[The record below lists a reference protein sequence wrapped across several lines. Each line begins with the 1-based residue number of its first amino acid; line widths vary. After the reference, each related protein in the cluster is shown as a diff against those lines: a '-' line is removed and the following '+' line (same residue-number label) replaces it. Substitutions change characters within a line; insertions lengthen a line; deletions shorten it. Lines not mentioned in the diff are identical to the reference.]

1 MKKRKSLL
9 LVTLFILSFASGQD
23 SEIDSLEQA
32 AREQWIGNTAPGW
45 SLKSED
51 GHYEFLQNWTAP
63 KNKQLR
69 KPSIQLERHLVVL
82 IFYGSW
88 CPPCVAQLDPLEEVY
103 QKYKN
108 KNMKFFIID
117 NTELARKKYR
127 NSEWD
132 GFRNAPLTKDL
143 FKEGGITIPF
153 LEEKNHGVFRK
164 YEIEAIPTVFVID
177 QFQTIREIFRGFT
190 KEEADEFKRDLSSE
204 IHQLLED

>member
-108 KNMKFFIID
+108 KNIKFFIID

-127 NSEWD
+127 NSV
-132 GFRNAPLTKDL
+132 
-143 FKEGGITIPF
+143 KEGGITIPF